1 MGKVVT
7 VVYEDGVLR
16 PLDPLD
22 LHDHQTVR
30 IQVLA
35 DEPNGDPGQEAIRI
49 LVAAGLMR
57 LPERATIPPD
67 PVPEKERRALA
78 ERLGRAPGRLLSE
91 IIVEDRGEW

>member
-1 MGKVVT
+1 MSKVVT

-30 IQVLA
+30 IQILA

-57 LPERATIPPD
+57 LPERTATPPD

-78 ERLGRAPGRLLSE
+78 EGLGRAPGKLLSE